1 MFAPGRHPHMRPK
14 FLLLAALLAAVLAPL
29 SRLSAHDAMAHGLQT
44 ARPRMEVVFVLD
56 TTGSMSGMIAGAKQ
70 KIWAIANKLKSARPT
85 PEIRFGLVGYR
96 DRRDAYVTRVFGLTG
111 NLDEVYTNLYAF
123 EAQGGGDE
131 PESVN
136 EALHRAVRD
145 LQWSTDPQVLRVVF
159 LVGDARPHMDYQDDV
174 KYPETC
180 RLANERGILI
190 NTLQC
195 GRLSGTEQ
203 AWREI
208 ASLTNGT
215 YGAILQ
221 DGGSIR
227 IETPYDQEIIRLN
240 IQLDSTIIL
249 YGSKAE
255 QAGAAANKSL
265 LASMSSEAVAD
276 RSSYLGKGEAGA
288 VMAGR
293 GDLVVEVMNGRE
305 SVDKLDEKK
314 LAPELQAMAPA
325 ARQELI
331 AQKVEERRKLQSE
344 LAELVAKRDAAVADK
359 LKSLEGKDGV
369 LELDAFRTLEAQA
382 KEKGYRFEK

>member
-1 MFAPGRHPHMRPK
+1 MFAAVRLPSMRPK
-14 FLLLAALLAAVLAPL
+14 FILLAALVAAALAPF
-29 SRLSAHDAMAHGLQT
+29 SALSAHEAVAPGHRMT
-44 ARPRMEVVFVLD
+44 RPRMEVVFVLD

-145 LQWSTDPQVLRVVF
+145 LQWSTDPEVLRVVF

-221 DGGSIR
+221 DGGSIK

-255 QAGAAANKSL
+255 QASAAKNKSV
-265 LASMSSEAVAD
+265 LASLSSEAMAD
-276 RSSYLGKGEAGA
+276 RSSYLGKGETGA
-288 VMAGR
+288 VMSGR

-331 AQKVEERRKLQSE
+331 TQKIEERRQLQSE
-344 LAELVAKRDAAVADK
+344 LAKLVAKRDAAVADK

-369 LELDAFRTLEAQA
+369 LELDAFRTLETQA

>member
-1 MFAPGRHPHMRPK
+1 
-14 FLLLAALLAAVLAPL
+14 
-29 SRLSAHDAMAHGLQT
+29 
-44 ARPRMEVVFVLD
+44 MEVVFVLD

-70 KIWAIANKLKSARPT
+70 KIWAIANKLKSAQPT

-96 DRRDAYVTRVFGLTG
+96 DRGDAYITKVLGLSG

-136 EALHRAVRD
+136 EALYQAVRD
-145 LQWSTDPQVLRVVF
+145 LQWSADPEVLRVIF
-159 LVGDARPHMDYQDDV
+159 LVGDARPHMDYQDDI

-180 RLANERGILI
+180 RLANRKGILI

-195 GRLSGTEQ
+195 GRLDGTEQ

-221 DGGSIR
+221 DGGTIR

-240 IQLDSTIIL
+240 LRLDATIIR

-255 QAGAAANKSL
+255 QENAAKNRSV
-265 LASMSSEAVAD
+265 LASLSSEAVAD

-288 VMAGR
+288 VLAGR
-293 GDLVVEVMNGRE
+293 GDLVAEVMNGRE
-305 SVDKLDEKK
+305 NIDQLDEQK
-314 LAPELQAMAPA
+314 LAPEFQTMAPT

-331 AQKVEERRKLQSE
+331 VKKIEERRALQAE
-344 LAELVAKRDAAVADK
+344 LAGLVAKRDAAVAEQ
-359 LKSLEGKDGV
+359 LKSLGGKDGV
-369 LELDAFRTLEAQA
+369 LELDAFRVLEIQA
-382 KEKGYRFEK
+382 KGKGYRFEEKR

>member
-1 MFAPGRHPHMRPK
+1 MRLK
-14 FLLLAALLAAVLAPL
+14 QFHCAALAAVTL
-29 SRLSAHDAMAHGLQT
+29 LSALTAHEVKAP

-145 LQWSTDPQVLRVVF
+145 LQWSTDPEVLRVVF

-221 DGGSIR
+221 DGGSIK

-240 IQLDSTIIL
+240 LQLDSTIIL

-255 QAGAAANKSL
+255 QASAAKNKSV
-265 LASMSSEAVAD
+265 LASLSSEAMAD

-288 VMAGR
+288 IMSGR

-305 SVDKLDEKK
+305 SIDKLDEKK

-331 AQKVEERRKLQSE
+331 AQKVEERRKLQTE

-382 KEKGYRFEK
+382 KERGYRFEK

>member
-1 MFAPGRHPHMRPK
+1 MRLK
-14 FLLLAALLAAVLAPL
+14 FIFLAALVAAAFAPL
-29 SRLSAHDAMAHGLQT
+29 SRLSAHDT
-44 ARPRMEVVFVLD
+44 AAPGHRMSRPRMEVVFVLD

-96 DRRDAYVTRVFGLTG
+96 DRRDAYVTKVFGLTG

-145 LQWSTDPQVLRVVF
+145 LQWSTDPEVLRVVF

-180 RLANERGILI
+180 RVANERGILI

-221 DGGSIR
+221 DGGSIK
-227 IETPYDQEIIRLN
+227 IETPYDQDIIRLN

-255 QAGAAANKSL
+255 QASAAKNKSV
-265 LASMSSEAVAD
+265 LASLSPEATAD

-288 VMAGR
+288 IMSGR

-314 LAPELQAMAPA
+314 LAPELQSMAPA

-331 AQKVEERRKLQSE
+331 EQKVAERRKLQAE
-344 LAELVAKRDAAVADK
+344 LAELVAKRDAAVADQ
-359 LKSLEGKDGV
+359 LKSLEGKDGI
-369 LELDAFRTLEAQA
+369 LELGVFRTLEAQA
-382 KEKGYRFEK
+382 KEKGYRFEQ

>member
-1 MFAPGRHPHMRPK
+1 MRSK
-14 FLLLAALLAAVLAPL
+14 FLLLAALVAAVFAPVT
-29 SRLSAHDAMAHGLQT
+29 RLSAHDAVAPGHRMT
-44 ARPRMEVVFVLD
+44 RPRMEVVFVLD

-145 LQWSTDPQVLRVVF
+145 LQWSTDPEVLRVVF

-221 DGGSIR
+221 DGGSIK

-255 QAGAAANKSL
+255 QASAAKNKSV
-265 LASMSSEAVAD
+265 LASLSSEAMAD

-288 VMAGR
+288 VMSGR

-331 AQKVEERRKLQSE
+331 TQKIEERRKLQTE

>member
-1 MFAPGRHPHMRPK
+1 MRLK
-14 FLLLAALLAAVLAPL
+14 FIFLAALVAAAFAPL
-29 SRLSAHDAMAHGLQT
+29 SRLSAHDAVAPGHRMT
-44 ARPRMEVVFVLD
+44 RPRMEVVFVLD

-96 DRRDAYVTRVFGLTG
+96 DRRDAYVTKVFDLTG

-145 LQWSTDPQVLRVVF
+145 LQWSTDPEVLRVVF
-159 LVGDARPHMDYQDDV
+159 LVGDSRPHMDYQDDV

-195 GRLSGTEQ
+195 GRLNGTEQ

-221 DGGSIR
+221 DGGSIK
-227 IETPYDQEIIRLN
+227 IETPYDQDIIRLN

-255 QAGAAANKSL
+255 QASAAKNKSV
-265 LASMSSEAVAD
+265 LASLSPEATAD

-288 VMAGR
+288 IMSGR

-314 LAPELQAMAPA
+314 LAPELQSMAPA

-331 AQKVEERRKLQSE
+331 EQKVAERRKLQAE
-344 LAELVAKRDAAVADK
+344 LAELVAKRDAAVADQ
-359 LKSLEGKDGV
+359 LRSLEGKDGV

>member
-1 MFAPGRHPHMRPK
+1 MRLK
-14 FLLLAALLAAVLAPL
+14 FIFLAALVAAAFAPL
-29 SRLSAHDAMAHGLQT
+29 SRLSAHDAVAPGHRMT
-44 ARPRMEVVFVLD
+44 RPRMEVVFVLD

-96 DRRDAYVTRVFGLTG
+96 DRRDAYVTKVFGLTG

-145 LQWSTDPQVLRVVF
+145 LQWSTDPEVLRVVF

-195 GRLSGTEQ
+195 GRLNGTEQ

-221 DGGSIR
+221 DGGSIK
-227 IETPYDQEIIRLN
+227 IETPYDQDIIRLN

-255 QAGAAANKSL
+255 QASAAKNKSV
-265 LASMSSEAVAD
+265 LASLSPEATAD

-288 VMAGR
+288 IMSGR

-314 LAPELQAMAPA
+314 LAPELQSMAPA
-325 ARQELI
+325 ARQEFI
-331 AQKVEERRKLQSE
+331 EQKVAERRKLQAE
-344 LAELVAKRDAAVADK
+344 LAELVAKRDAAVADQ
-359 LKSLEGKDGV
+359 LRSLEGKDGV

>member
-1 MFAPGRHPHMRPK
+1 MRSK
-14 FLLLAALLAAVLAPL
+14 ILLLAAMLATGLAPL
-29 SRLSAHDAMAHGLQT
+29 NQMLAHEPIAPGQRP

-96 DRRDAYVTRVFGLTG
+96 DRRDAYVTRVSGLTG
-111 NLDEVYTNLYAF
+111 NLDEVYANLYAF

-145 LQWSTDPQVLRVVF
+145 LQWSTDPEVLRVVF

-180 RLANERGILI
+180 RLANERGIII

-208 ASLTNGT
+208 AALTNGT

-221 DGGSIR
+221 DGGSIK

-255 QAGAAANKSL
+255 QASAANNKSV
-265 LASMSSEAVAD
+265 LASLSSEAVAD

-288 VMAGR
+288 VMSGR

-314 LAPELQAMAPA
+314 LAPELQAMALG

-331 AQKVEERRKLQSE
+331 ARKVEERRKLQTE
-344 LAELVAKRDAAVADK
+344 LAELVAKRDAAVAEK

-382 KEKGYRFEK
+382 REKGYRFEK

>member
-1 MFAPGRHPHMRPK
+1 MFAPVRLPSMRSK
-14 FLLLAALLAAVLAPL
+14 FLLLAALVAAGLASL
-29 SRLSAHDAMAHGLQT
+29 SNLSAHDAVVPGQRM

-111 NLDEVYTNLYAF
+111 NLDEVYTNLHAF

-145 LQWSTDPQVLRVVF
+145 LQWSTDPEVLRVVF

-180 RLANERGILI
+180 RLANARGILI

-208 ASLTNGT
+208 AFLTNGT

-221 DGGSIR
+221 DGGSIK

-288 VMAGR
+288 IMSGR

-305 SVDKLDEKK
+305 SADKLDEKK

-331 AQKVEERRKLQSE
+331 TQKVEERRKLQSE
-344 LAELVAKRDAAVADK
+344 LAELVAKRDAAVADQ

>member
-1 MFAPGRHPHMRPK
+1 MRFK
-14 FLLLAALLAAVLAPL
+14 QFLSARLAAAALALLPALF
-29 SRLSAHDAMAHGLQT
+29 AHDIAPP

-70 KIWAIANKLKSARPT
+70 KVWAIANKLKSAQPT

-96 DRRDAYVTRVFGLTG
+96 DRRDAYVTKVFGLTG

-136 EALHRAVRD
+136 EALHNAVRD

-174 KYPETC
+174 QYPTTC
-180 RLANERGILI
+180 RLANEKGILI

-195 GRLSGTEQ
+195 GRLSGTES

-221 DGGSIR
+221 DGGTIK

-240 IQLDSTIIL
+240 LQLDTTIVL
-249 YGSKAE
+249 YGSKSE
-255 QAGAAANKSL
+255 QASAASNKVMLANM
-265 LASMSSEAVAD
+265 ASEAVAD
-276 RSSYLGKGEAGA
+276 RSSYLNKEAPGA
-288 VMAGR
+288 VMSGR
-293 GDLVVEVMNGRE
+293 GDLLVEVMNGRQ
-305 SVDKLDEKK
+305 SLDKIDVQQLDPK
-314 LAPELQAMAPA
+314 LQSMAA
-325 ARQELI
+325 VARNEVI
-331 AQKVEERRKLQSE
+331 TQKIEERRRLQAE
-344 LAELVAKRDAAVADK
+344 LASVVAKRDAVVAERMK
-359 LKSLEGKDGV
+359 ALGGKGDV
-369 LELDAFRTLEAQA
+369 LELKAFDVLEEQA
-382 KEKGYRFEK
+382 KKKGYRFEAKP

>member
-1 MFAPGRHPHMRPK
+1 MHLKH
-14 FLLLAALLAAVLAPL
+14 FLPAALIAAVCALLP
-29 SRLSAHDAMAHGLQT
+29 SLSAHDT
-44 ARPRMEVVFVLD
+44 ATPSRPRMEVVFVLD

-96 DRRDAYVTRVFGLTG
+96 DRRDAYVTKVFGLSG
-111 NLDEVYTNLYAF
+111 SLDEIYNNLHAF

-136 EALHRAVRD
+136 EALHKAVRD
-145 LQWSTDPQVLRVVF
+145 LQWSTDPEVLRVVF

-195 GRLSGTEQ
+195 GRLSGTEPV
-203 AWREI
+203 WREI
-208 ASLTNGT
+208 AALTNGT

-221 DGGSIR
+221 DGGTIK

-240 IQLDSTIIL
+240 LQLDATIIL

-255 QAGAAANKSL
+255 QASAAANKSL
-265 LASMSSEAVAD
+265 LSKMASEAVAD
-276 RSSYLGKGEAGA
+276 RSSYLAKAEAGA
-288 VMAGR
+288 VMSGR
-293 GDLVVEVMNGRE
+293 GDLVVEVMNDRQ
-305 SVDKLDEKK
+305 KLDSLDVAQLDPK
-314 LAPELQAMAPA
+314 LQAMAPA
-325 ARQELI
+325 ERNEVI
-331 AQKVEERRKLQSE
+331 AEKIEERRRLQAE
-344 LAELVAKRDAAVADK
+344 LAAVVARRDALVAEKMRE
-359 LKSLEGKDGV
+359 LEGKGGV
-369 LELDAFRTLEAQA
+369 MELDAFRALEAQA
-382 KEKGYRFEK
+382 KAKGYRFEEGR

>member
-1 MFAPGRHPHMRPK
+1 MRSK
-14 FLLLAALLAAVLAPL
+14 FLLFAAFVAAAFAPF
-29 SRLSAHDAMAHGLQT
+29 SRLSAHDAVAPGQLM

-145 LQWSTDPQVLRVVF
+145 LQWSTDPEVLRVVF

-180 RLANERGILI
+180 RLANARGILI

-221 DGGSIR
+221 DGGSIK
-227 IETPYDQEIIRLN
+227 IETPYDQDIIRLN

-255 QAGAAANKSL
+255 QASATNNKSV
-265 LASMSSEAVAD
+265 LASLSSEAMAD

-288 VMAGR
+288 VMSGR

-305 SVDKLDEKK
+305 SVDKLDEEK

-325 ARQELI
+325 ARQKLI
-331 AQKVEERRKLQSE
+331 TLKVDERRKLQAE
-344 LAELVAKRDAAVADK
+344 LAEHVAKRDAAVADK
-359 LKSLEGKDGV
+359 LKSLAGKDGV
-369 LELDAFRTLEAQA
+369 LELDALRTLEAQA
-382 KEKGYRFEK
+382 KEKGYCFGK